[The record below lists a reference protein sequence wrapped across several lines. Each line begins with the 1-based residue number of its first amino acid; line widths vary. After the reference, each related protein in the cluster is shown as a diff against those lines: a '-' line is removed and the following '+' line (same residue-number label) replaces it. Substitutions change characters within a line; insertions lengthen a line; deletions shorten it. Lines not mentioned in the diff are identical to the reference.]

1 MKLHNINTRKN
12 FKIKNLC
19 LCIGNFDGIHLGHQH
34 LIKKIIKNA
43 QSNNLKSAMLT
54 FVPHPKVFFKR
65 TNDNFNIMTNED
77 KKNFLNLLGVEN
89 YIEYKFNKT
98 LSSLDANKFIEKIL
112 VQQLNIKKI
121 VVGKDFRFGKDR
133 KGDTKLLKKLS
144 SKYGYK
150 LLVIGDVKNKK
161 TNIKFSSSTIRRHIN
176 EGSFEK
182 VSQALGRNWFMRGK
196 IIKGNQKARLIN
208 FPTANMK
215 PANHI
220 LPKKGVYCVSV
231 KFMGY
236 SYKGVANFG
245 ERPTVKGVNLLLETH
260 IFEFTQ
266 NIYGKELT
274 VEFLTFIRPE
284 KKFKD
289 FKSLTNQIKKDV
301 IKAKKYHKI

>member
-1 MKLHNINTRKN
+1 MKLHNLNTRKN

-19 LCIGNFDGIHLGHQH
+19 LCIGNFDGVHLGHQH

-43 QSNNLKSAMLT
+43 KLNQLRSAILT
-54 FVPHPKVFFKR
+54 FVPHPKIYFNR
-65 TNDNFNIMTNED
+65 TSDNFNIIINDD
-77 KKNFLNLLGVEN
+77 KKKLLNLLGVEH
-89 YIEYKFNKT
+89 YIEYKFNKL
-98 LSSLDANKFIEKIL
+98 LSSLNPDSFIEKIL
-112 VQQLNIKKI
+112 VEQLHVKKI

-133 KGDTKLLKKLS
+133 QGDTALLKKLS
-144 SKYGYK
+144 HQFGYK
-150 LLVIGDVKNKK
+150 LSIIGDVKSKK
-161 TNIKFSSSTIRRHIN
+161 TNAKFSSSTIRKNILQ
-176 EGSFEK
+176 GSFEK
-182 VSQALGRNWFMRGK
+182 VSQALGRNWFMEGK

-215 PANHI
+215 PGNHI
-220 LPKKGVYCVSV
+220 LPKKGVYCVKI
-231 KFMGY
+231 KFKDK
-236 SYKGVANFG
+236 SYRGIANFG
-245 ERPTVKGVNLLLETH
+245 ERPTVNGVNLLLETH
-260 IFEFTQ
+260 IFEFNK

>member
-1 MKLHNINTRKN
+1 MKLHNLNTRKD

-43 QSNNLKSAMLT
+43 QSENLKSAILT
-54 FVPHPKVFFKR
+54 FVPHPKVYFKKTNANFNII
-65 TNDNFNIMTNED
+65 TNDN

-98 LSSLDANKFIEKIL
+98 LSSLDAKSFIEKIL
-112 VQQLNIKKI
+112 VKQLDIKKI

-133 KGDTKLLKKLS
+133 KGDTALLKKLS
-144 SKYGYK
+144 GRYGYK
-150 LLVIGDVKNKK
+150 LLIIRDVKNKI
-161 TNIKFSSSTIRRHIN
+161 TNVKFSSSTIRRNIN

-182 VSQALGRNWFMRGK
+182 VTHALGRNWFMQGK

-215 PANHI
+215 PGNHI
-220 LPKKGVYCVSV
+220 LPKKGVYCVNV
-231 KFMGY
+231 KFRRNL
-236 SYKGVANFG
+236 YKGVANFG
-245 ERPTVKGVNLLLETH
+245 ERPTVNGVNLLLETH
-260 IFEFTQ
+260 IFEFTK

-274 VEFLTFIRPE
+274 VEFLAFIRAE